1 MNKDQMKEKAQDW
14 QESAQES
21 VEELREEASRWQ
33 EKAKQMARD
42 AGSKADDYVHESP
55 WIVIGLIA
63 VLSFALGALL
73 ARRRD

>member
-14 QESAQES
+14 QESAEQS
-21 VEELREEASRWQ
+21 VQELREEASHWR
-33 EKAKQMARD
+33 EKAKKLARD
-42 AGSKADDYVHESP
+42 AGAKADDYVHESP
-55 WIVIGLIA
+55 WIVIGSIA